1 METVSARF
9 EQAATFAE
17 VVAAGSFTRAAQ
29 RLRLS
34 KAQVSKRVAELEA
47 ALGLRLLHRT
57 TRRLALTDAGRLYLD
72 YARTLGD
79 TLDEAE
85 RAVSALRSEVAGRLR
100 LTAPMAFGDA
110 VLVDAMLEFQR
121 MHPGVEVELDLS
133 IQRRDLIADGYDLAL
148 RQARTLEPSLV
159 ARPLGVLRD
168 LPVASPAVVA
178 AHGPIDAPDDLARV
192 PCVINS
198 HFPDDPHWLFERD
211 GETTSVSVRG
221 PMRTN
226 HFAGIKRAAMAGA
239 GIARLPHFLVARE
252 LEDGTLVR
260 VCEGWSLV
268 STPLYL
274 VYPDRRHQPLRVRA
288 FIDFL
293 MQWMAEPARA
303 ALFR

>member
-1 METVSARF
+1 METNSARF

-17 VVAAGSFTRAAQ
+17 VVGAGSFTHAAQ

-72 YARTLGD
+72 YARALGD

-85 RAVSALRSEVAGRLR
+85 RAVSTLRSEVTGRLR

-121 MHPGVEVELDLS
+121 AHPGVEVELDLS

-148 RQARTLEPSLV
+148 RQARSLEPSLI

-178 AHGPIDAPDDLARV
+178 THGPIDTPEALSRA

-198 HFPDDPHWLFERD
+198 HFPDDRHWLLERD
-211 GETTSVSVRG
+211 GETASVTVQG
-221 PMRTN
+221 PFHTN
-226 HFAGIKRAAMAGA
+226 HFAGIKRAALAGA
-239 GIARLPHFLVARE
+239 GVARLPYYLVARE
-252 LEDGTLVR
+252 LDDGALVR
-260 VCEGWSLV
+260 VCDGWSLV

-274 VYPDRRHQPLRVRA
+274 VYPDRRHLPLRVRA

-293 MQWMAEPARA
+293 LQWMAEPARA